1 MSVPTPPPAQPR
13 IDCDA
18 GPAATLPPIPPLV
31 EMDVWAATVMGLYQ
45 GEVTKRH
52 SEHACLDDY
61 RAKGVI
67 R

>member
-1 MSVPTPPPAQPR
+1 VPPPTPSPAPPR
-13 IDCDA
+13 IDCNA

-31 EMDVWAATVMGLYQ
+31 EMDVWASAVIGIYTA
-45 GEVTKRH
+45 EVTKRGK
-52 SEHACLDDY
+52 EHKCLDDY